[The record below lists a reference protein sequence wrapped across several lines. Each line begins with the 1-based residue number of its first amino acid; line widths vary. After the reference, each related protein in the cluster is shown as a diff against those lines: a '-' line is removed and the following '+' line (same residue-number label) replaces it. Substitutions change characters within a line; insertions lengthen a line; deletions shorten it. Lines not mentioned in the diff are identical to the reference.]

1 MEPERSPSTTPSS
14 DGDSRAPTPPAPR
27 VVIEGASADY
37 RASVERFRAM
47 CPTRT
52 PQLTPQPLRHPARP
66 QPMAPDGGNSLW
78 DAEKK
83 DWVSEADKET
93 LHHLTAA
100 ALREGV
106 GELHS
111 AITPGEHPFG
121 GFSPPIS
128 PPKAP
133 ALQMTLARHYPV
145 SRLNPLPT
153 AQQLVRRHK
162 DGLLTQAE
170 LWRGIEEL
178 RRAWAEQKRAAEERV
193 YEQRAVR
200 DMLVANLASDP
211 STIARSTTSAPPRL
225 QPVELEA
232 STASTRVALP
242 GGRPT
247 RLPRNVV
254 RDGRNVSGGTT
265 TDERADQILARL
277 NALAIPDAPLSPSS
291 SHHSPDVRDQLVSPK
306 PRHRPRPPSSRASMG
321 SVSSVRSSSRGST
334 RSLSARAKVGRYPRK
349 TAAAD
354 VLDAAPAVYQET
366 KPESKEYA
374 DVEAANDGLQRLM
387 TWAKTTAH
395 DRHQPPVEQRRN
407 PWKPRVKTPEPAYL
421 KLTSDSAH
429 PVRIGSP
436 IFPNLQEQTKQL
448 NELWQ
453 RRRDAVK
460 TPEEDPSEACKPL
473 YYFHPVTGEV
483 LMPDEL
489 PPDVLQELEADAAA
503 AAAAASETG

>member
-1 MEPERSPSTTPSS
+1 
-14 DGDSRAPTPPAPR
+14 
-27 VVIEGASADY
+27 
-37 RASVERFRAM
+37 
-47 CPTRT
+47 
-52 PQLTPQPLRHPARP
+52 
-66 QPMAPDGGNSLW
+66 
-78 DAEKK
+78 
-83 DWVSEADKET
+83 
-93 LHHLTAA
+93 
-100 ALREGV
+100 
-106 GELHS
+106 
-111 AITPGEHPFG
+111 
-121 GFSPPIS
+121 
-128 PPKAP
+128 
-133 ALQMTLARHYPV
+133 
-145 SRLNPLPT
+145 
-153 AQQLVRRHK
+153 
-162 DGLLTQAE
+162 
-170 LWRGIEEL
+170 
-178 RRAWAEQKRAAEERV
+178 
-193 YEQRAVR
+193 
-200 DMLVANLASDP
+200 
-211 STIARSTTSAPPRL
+211 
-225 QPVELEA
+225 
-232 STASTRVALP
+232 
-242 GGRPT
+242 
-247 RLPRNVV
+247 
-254 RDGRNVSGGTT
+254 
-265 TDERADQILARL
+265 
-277 NALAIPDAPLSPSS
+277 
-291 SHHSPDVRDQLVSPK
+291 
-306 PRHRPRPPSSRASMG
+306 
-321 SVSSVRSSSRGST
+321 
-334 RSLSARAKVGRYPRK
+334 LSARAKVGRYPRK